1 MAIFVHCLVL
11 KSVCV
16 SATSFIFQDHQAC
29 FQPITSLWSFWQT
42 RNNHFLL
49 TTELQANSFF
59 LCASKSVEVCG
70 FSSSH
75 VVGHFLNCVS
85 AWGMKKGT
93 VCLIYISKANETARG
108 QTWFHLLAM
117 YCECISVCIWGEC
130 SVFVNMEPFWPFFG
144 GVKRTPQ
151 LFSIST
157 FSPQDPQVQ
166 KP

>member
-75 VVGHFLNCVS
+75 VVGHFLNCVC

-117 YCECISVCIWGEC
+117 YCECISVCIWYWFACCFKGNV
-130 SVFVNMEPFWPFFG
+130 VFLWIWNLFG
-144 GVKRTPQ
+144 RFLGGG
-151 LFSIST
+151 
-157 FSPQDPQVQ
+157 
-166 KP
+166 